1 MIFIDHFG
9 CLMVLLINPSAAT
22 LDRRWA
28 WKSRYV
34 RVNWVNIIE
43 PPSRENCCDGFVSV
57 PSYIVS
63 HEVGSE
69 NQSWRKRG
77 CKIHGVN

>member
-34 RVNWVNIIE
+34 RGKLGKYHRTTI
-43 PPSRENCCDGFVSV
+43 PG
-57 PSYIVS
+57 
-63 HEVGSE
+63 
-69 NQSWRKRG
+69 KLL
-77 CKIHGVN
+77 